1 MYKRLLQAFF
11 FTVILFCCLITRVQA
26 AEFFTTNYTVN
37 YTIADSGK
45 AHVVSTIVLTNTT
58 EEYYAGS
65 YTMQLG
71 FENLENVTVS
81 DNGGKITPNI
91 KKVLDGTTIDITF
104 NKRVVGK
111 GSKLSFTVS
120 YDTDDVARKQGSI
133 WELNIPKIPNQND
146 FESFTVHVI
155 VPPSFGK
162 PVYSKPKQPNDSLT
176 FTKEQ
181 LEQSAISLSFGTEQF
196 YQFQLFYQLKNK
208 NLTPIKTQIA
218 LPPDTNYQEIALES
232 MDPAPENVT
241 KDKDGNWL
249 ATYLLRP
256 RSSTRVEVRGKAA
269 VSLFP
274 KPEALSD
281 ESRAEYLKEKPYWQ
295 VSDSRIQKLAKDLKT
310 PKAIY
315 DYVVKSLTY
324 DFERVKK
331 QQARLGAVATLQN
344 PTSAVCLEFTDLFIA
359 ITRAAGIPAREV
371 EGFAF
376 TDNQK
381 QRPLSLV
388 QDILHAWPEY
398 YDDTRQMWI
407 MVDPTWGNSTGGVDY
422 FDVLD
427 FDHFAFVRKGR
438 SSEYPIPPSG
448 YKYIGDPDTKDVN
461 VSFADSFPSNADS
474 ITVASRFSPTYLSGI
489 AVHGSVVVKNTG
501 STSSRPLALSV
512 ESANLKPGSQ
522 LFTTDAILPFG
533 NEEVP
538 VSFHKTRFLT
548 NERYPF
554 TIRYNEKQLDTSI
567 HITPFA
573 FSSITIYG
581 GLAVGLFTIIILI
594 IAIKTRRILFSR
606 SKQ

>member
-1 MYKRLLQAFF
+1 MYKRLLQALFF
-11 FTVILFCCLITRVQA
+11 SVILFCFVIAPAQA
-26 AEFFTTNYTVN
+26 AEFFTTNYSVN
-37 YTIADSGK
+37 YTIADNGK
-45 AHVVSTIVLTNTT
+45 AHVVSTIILTNTT
-58 EEYYAGS
+58 EEYYAGA

-71 FENLENVTVS
+71 FENLQNVTVS
-81 DNGGKITPNI
+81 DGGSSITPDI
-91 KKVLDGTTIDITF
+91 KKVTDGTTIDITF

-146 FESFTVHVI
+146 FSAFTVHVA

-162 PVYSKPKQPNDSLT
+162 PVYSKPKQQNDTLT

-181 LEQSAISLSFGTEQF
+181 LEQSAISISFGTEQF

-208 NLTPIKTQIA
+208 NLVPVKTEIA
-218 LPPDTNYQEIALES
+218 LPPDTNYQKIAIES
-232 MDPAPENVT
+232 MIPPPEKVS

-256 RSSTRVEVRGKAA
+256 ASSTRVEVQGKAA

-281 ESRAEYLKEKPYWQ
+281 ESRAEYLKERAYWQ

-324 DFERVKK
+324 DFARVKK
-331 QQARLGAVATLQN
+331 QQSRLGAVASLQN

-371 EGFAF
+371 EGFAY
-376 TDNQK
+376 TNNQK
-381 QRPLSLV
+381 QRPLSLLK
-388 QDILHAWPEY
+388 DILHAWPEY

-427 FDHFAFVRKGR
+427 FDHFVFVRKGVQ
-438 SSEYPIPPSG
+438 SEYPIPPSG
-448 YKYIGDPDTKDVN
+448 YKYVGDTDTKDVN
-461 VSFADSFPSNADS
+461 VSFADSFPSSIDS
-474 ITVASRFSPTYLSGI
+474 VTVESRFLPTYLSG
-489 AVHGSVVVKNTG
+489 VPVQGSLLLKNTG
-501 STSSRPLALSV
+501 SMASRPVALSV
-512 ESANLKPGSQ
+512 ESSSLKPGSQ
-522 LFTTDAILPFG
+522 LFTASSVLPFG
-533 NEEVP
+533 SEEIP
-538 VSFHKTRFLT
+538 VSFHKTKFLT
-548 NERYPF
+548 NATYPF

-567 HITPFA
+567 RITPFA
-573 FSSITIYG
+573 FSGTVIYG
-581 GLAVGLFTIIILI
+581 GLAVGIFTIVILI
-594 IAIKTRRILFSR
+594 IAIKTRRLLFSR
-606 SKQ
+606 SRQ

>member
-1 MYKRLLQAFF
+1 M
-11 FTVILFCCLITRVQA
+11 
-26 AEFFTTNYTVN
+26 N
-37 YTIADSGK
+37 
-45 AHVVSTIVLTNTT
+45 
-58 EEYYAGS
+58 
-65 YTMQLG
+65 
-71 FENLENVTVS
+71 
-81 DNGGKITPNI
+81 
-91 KKVLDGTTIDITF
+91 
-104 NKRVVGK
+104 
-111 GSKLSFTVS
+111 
-120 YDTDDVARKQGSI
+120 
-133 WELNIPKIPNQND
+133 
-146 FESFTVHVI
+146 
-155 VPPSFGK
+155 
-162 PVYSKPKQPNDSLT
+162 
-176 FTKEQ
+176 
-181 LEQSAISLSFGTEQF
+181 
-196 YQFQLFYQLKNK
+196 
-208 NLTPIKTQIA
+208 
-218 LPPDTNYQEIALES
+218 
-232 MDPAPENVT
+232 PAPENVT

-427 FDHFAFVRKGR
+427 FDHFAFVRK
-438 SSEYPIPPSG
+438 
-448 YKYIGDPDTKDVN
+448 
-461 VSFADSFPSNADS
+461 
-474 ITVASRFSPTYLSGI
+474 
-489 AVHGSVVVKNTG
+489 
-501 STSSRPLALSV
+501 
-512 ESANLKPGSQ
+512 
-522 LFTTDAILPFG
+522 
-533 NEEVP
+533 
-538 VSFHKTRFLT
+538 
-548 NERYPF
+548 
-554 TIRYNEKQLDTSI
+554 
-567 HITPFA
+567 
-573 FSSITIYG
+573 
-581 GLAVGLFTIIILI
+581 
-594 IAIKTRRILFSR
+594 
-606 SKQ
+606 